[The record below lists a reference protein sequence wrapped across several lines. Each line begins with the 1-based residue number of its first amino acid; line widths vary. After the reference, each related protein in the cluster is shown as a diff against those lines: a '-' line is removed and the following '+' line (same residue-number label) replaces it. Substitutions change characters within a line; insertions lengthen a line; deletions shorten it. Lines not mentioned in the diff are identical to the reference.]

1 MASYQLNINNQQYT
15 VEAEPDTPLLWI
27 LREWLDLTGTKFG
40 CGVNTCGACNVLMN
54 GRTVRSCQV
63 QIRSCS
69 GINITTIEGLSADGS
84 HPVQRAWE
92 EMSVPQCGYCQ
103 PGQMLALTGLLNQT
117 KQPTE
122 EQIDALMSQQLC
134 RCGTYHRIEKA
145 VKRAIELS
153 NQ

>member
-1 MASYQLNINNQQYT
+1 
-15 VEAEPDTPLLWI
+15 V
-27 LREWLDLTGTKFG
+27 
-40 CGVNTCGACNVLMN
+40 
-54 GRTVRSCQV
+54 QV
-63 QIRSCS
+63 RSCS

-117 KQPTE
+117 KQPTD
-122 EQIDALMSQQLC
+122 EQIDAVMSQQLC
-134 RCGTYHRIEKA
+134 RCGTYHRIENA